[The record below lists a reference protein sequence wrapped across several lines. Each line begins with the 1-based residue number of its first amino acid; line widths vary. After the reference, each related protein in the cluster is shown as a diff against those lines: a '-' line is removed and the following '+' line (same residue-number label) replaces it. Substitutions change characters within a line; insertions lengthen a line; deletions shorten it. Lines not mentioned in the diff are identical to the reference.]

1 MSPRPVLWLG
11 SVLLL
16 AACDDQ
22 IVSPPAP
29 EAAPT
34 ERPQLTFGTP
44 QYDAA
49 HAATVDR
56 LGFVYVAGRTD
67 GSLDGPHQGAGDF
80 FVRKYH
86 PTGDMLWADQFG
98 THLNDWANGIA
109 ADADGN
115 VYVVGQTE
123 GSLAGSRGGLDAF
136 IRKYDTNGALQ
147 WTRQYGAPANASDY
161 ATAVAVSPDG
171 SAVYVV
177 GSYSGH
183 TATNHTMGFLIK
195 YDSDGVLFWNR
206 NVATSNNS
214 VKATGVAVGPLGH
227 VYVVG
232 YAAGL
237 VGVCCAAGGED
248 ALLVKYDNNGNL
260 EWNRQFGTSGHDHA
274 YGVAVDLSGD
284 PIIVGATLGPD
295 QSRWGGGKAYWSAS
309 VWKYQHDGVPLHH
322 ALFGTNVSD
331 RAFAVSVNPF
341 NEIYVAGVTDGALD
355 GASAGASD
363 VFVRAYP
370 GGSQPPQP
378 LWTRQF
384 GTSADDRAFA
394 VAASGDLSD
403 AHPSHS
409 RQVYVAGATAGTLV
423 GANRGKYDA
432 FLRRLDGSGN
442 VSWTD
447 Q

>member
-1 MSPRPVLWLG
+1 MRPRPLFWLG
-11 SVLLL
+11 SLLLL
-16 AACDDQ
+16 AACEDQ
-22 IVSPPAP
+22 IVAPTAP
-29 EAAPT
+29 ESAPT

-49 HAATVDR
+49 HAAAVDP

-67 GSLDGPHQGAGDF
+67 GSLDGPHQGNADF

-109 ADADGN
+109 ADHDGN

-123 GSLAGSRGGLDAF
+123 GSLAGSRGGLDSF
-136 IRKYDTNGALQ
+136 IRKYDTNGVLQ
-147 WTRQYGAPANASDY
+147 WTRQYGAPANANDY
-161 ATAVAVSPDG
+161 ATSVAVSPDG

-177 GSYSGH
+177 GTYSGPAAANQ
-183 TATNHTMGFLIK
+183 TSGFLIK

-206 NVATSNNS
+206 NLAAPHNS
-214 VKATGVAVGPLGH
+214 VHVTGVAVGPLGH

-232 YAAGL
+232 YATSL
-237 VGVCCAAGGED
+237 PGVCCHVGGED
-248 ALLVKYDNNGNL
+248 AFMAKYDNNGNL
-260 EWNRQFGTSGHDHA
+260 EWNGQFGTSGHDHA
-274 YGVAVDLSGD
+274 YGVAVDLSGN
-284 PIIVGATLGPD
+284 PIVVGATLGPD
-295 QSRWGGGKAYWSAS
+295 QSRWGGGKAYWFVS
-309 VWKYQHDGVPLHH
+309 VWKFQHDGVGLYSTT
-322 ALFGTNVSD
+322 FGSGVGD
-331 RAFAVSVNPF
+331 QAYAISVNPF
-341 NEIYVAGVTDGALD
+341 NEIFVAGVTQGGLD
-355 GASAGASD
+355 GVSAGGSD
-363 VFVRAYP
+363 VFVRSYT
-370 GGSQPPQP
+370 GSDPPQT

-403 AHPSHS
+403 PHPSHS